1 MLFVRPLRH
10 FIEISKK
17 ENVFICAQKLKY
29 LRCHNRRKTRT
40 SQPRRKKKNRTMMLN
55 VELFPEVYKKPSK

>member
-10 FIEISKK
+10 IIEISKK
-17 ENVFICAQKLKY
+17 ENVFIFAQKLKY

-40 SQPRRKKKNRTMMLN
+40 SQPRRKKYKTMMLN
-55 VELFPEVYKKPSK
+55 VELFPEVNKKPSK